1 MKRINWYWL
10 ILNSIF
16 FIVFNVFFF
25 TLKSSPNKYNSA
37 WIPYGFINFAYIL
50 LLATPLFVR
59 KGKFSADYGR
69 PLFLISSLHF
79 LAVLIIGSIFI
90 GTNNNTSTSS
100 WLTHIGLS
108 GAFTLWF
115 IANLIANEHTV
126 YSIERHEQ
134 ELLYVKITSSQ
145 LKTIMNLISD
155 SKARKNIEKLYDYIH
170 SSPIKSSPNALG
182 IEREIKC
189 EIDNLF
195 NSIHL
200 ADNISIAEITNK
212 ILQMAM
218 ERNRLLGLLN

>member
-16 FIVFNVFFF
+16 LIVFNVFFF
-25 TLKSSPNKYNSA
+25 TLISSPNKCNSA
-37 WIPYGFINFAYIL
+37 WIPYGFIHLAYIVFL
-50 LLATPLFVR
+50 VTPLFVR
-59 KGKFSADYGR
+59 RGKYSADYGR

-79 LAVLIIGSIFI
+79 LAVLVIGCIFI
-90 GTNNNTSTSS
+90 GININTTISS

-108 GAFTLWF
+108 GAFAIWF
-115 IANLIANEHTV
+115 IGNLVANEHTV
-126 YSIERHEQ
+126 NSNERHEQ

-145 LKTIMNLISD
+145 LKAIMNMISD
-155 SKARKNIEKLYDYIH
+155 SKARKNIEYLYDYIH
-170 SSPIKSSPNALG
+170 SSPIKSSPNVLG
-182 IEREIKC
+182 IEREIKY

-200 ADNISIAEITNK
+200 ADNIFIVEVTNK

-218 ERNRLLGLLN
+218 ERNRVLGLAN

>member
-25 TLKSSPNKYNSA
+25 TLKPTPNKYNSA

-126 YSIERHEQ
+126 NSIERHGQ

-145 LKTIMNLISD
+145 LKRIMNLISD